1 MRAPRSPRARV
12 PPVRMVIARCSATYS
27 GRLSST
33 LASGVRLIM
42 VKADGCV
49 ALHADI
55 GAYKPLNW
63 MNAPN
68 TVTEHDDRWVVTNPA
83 GERLEIVL
91 EEVIQDLIVE
101 LDTERGLTMDGIERE
116 LQALL
121 ADHPD
126 HIEVGLTTVT
136 REFRTDIG
144 PVDILCRDADGASVA
159 VEIKR
164 IGEIDGVEQLTRYL
178 ERMQRDPELAP
189 VRGILAAT
197 TIKPQA
203 RVLAESR
210 GIGWVEVDLAVL
222 RGEEELAPRLFAL

>member
-1 MRAPRSPRARV
+1 MARV
-12 PPVRMVIARCSATYS
+12 RGVRMLIARCSATYS

-33 LASGVRLIM
+33 LSSGIRLIM

-49 ALHADI
+49 AIHADI

-68 TVTEHDDRWVVTNPA
+68 RVDERDDRWIVTNPA
-83 GERLEIVL
+83 GERLEILL
-91 EEVIQDLIVE
+91 EEVLQDLEVS
-101 LDTERGLTMDGIERE
+101 LDTERGLTMSGVERE
-116 LQALL
+116 LQELL
-121 ADHPD
+121 AEHPE
-126 HIEVGLTTVT
+126 HLEAGLSTIT

-144 PVDILCRDADGASVA
+144 PIDLLCRDATGGSVA

-178 ERMQRDPELAP
+178 ARLERDPELAP
-189 VRGILAAT
+189 VRGIFAAT
-197 TIKPQA
+197 IIKPQA

-210 GIGWVEVDLAVL
+210 GIGWVEIDVDRL
-222 RGEEELAPRLFAL
+222 RGEEERTLRLFSL

>member
-1 MRAPRSPRARV
+1 
-12 PPVRMVIARCSATYS
+12 VRILIARCSATYT
-27 GRLSST
+27 GRLAST
-33 LASGVRLIM
+33 LASGVRLVM

-49 ALHADI
+49 AVHADV

-68 TVTEHDDRWVVTNPA
+68 TVIELPDRWVVTNPS

-91 EEVIQDLIVE
+91 EEVIQDLVVD

-116 LQALL
+116 LQLLL
-121 ADHPD
+121 ADHPG
-126 HIEVGLTTVT
+126 HIESGLTTVT

-144 PVDILCRDADGASVA
+144 PVDILCRDAAGASVA

-197 TIKPQA
+197 SVRPQA

-210 GIGWVEVDLAVL
+210 GIGWVEVDLARL

>member
-1 MRAPRSPRARV
+1 ML
-12 PPVRMVIARCSATYS
+12 IARCSATYS

-33 LASGVRLIM
+33 LASGVRLVMI
-42 VKADGCV
+42 KADGCV

-68 TVTEHDDRWVVTNPA
+68 TVTELKDRWVVTNPA
-83 GERLEIVL
+83 GERLEILL
-91 EEVIQDLIVE
+91 EEIIEDLSVE
-101 LDTERGLTMDGIERE
+101 LDTERGLTMDGVERE
-116 LQALL
+116 LQVLL

-126 HIEVGLTTVT
+126 HIETGLTTVT

-144 PVDILCRDADGASVA
+144 PVDILCRDEQGASVA

-197 TIKPQA
+197 VVKPQA
-203 RVLAESR
+203 RVLATSR
-210 GIGWVEVDLAVL
+210 GIAWVEVDLALL
-222 RGEEELAPRLFAL
+222 RGEEEIAPRLFAL

>member
-1 MRAPRSPRARV
+1 MRLI
-12 PPVRMVIARCSATYS
+12 IARCSATYT
-27 GRLSST
+27 GRLAST

-49 ALHADI
+49 ALHADV

-68 TVTEHDDRWVVTNPA
+68 TVTELEDRWIVTNPA
-83 GERLEIVL
+83 GERLEILL
-91 EEVIQDLIVE
+91 EEVLQDTVVL

-116 LQALL
+116 LQILL

-126 HIEVGLTTVT
+126 HIEAGLTTVV

-144 PVDILCRDADGASVA
+144 PVDILCRGADGRSVA

-164 IGEIDGVEQLTRYL
+164 VGEIDGVEQLSRYL
-178 ERMQRDPELAP
+178 ERLQRDPELAP

-197 TIKPQA
+197 TVKPQA

-210 GIGWVEVDLAVL
+210 GIGWVEVDLAAL
-222 RGEEELAPRLFAL
+222 RGEEELAPRLFRL

>member
-1 MRAPRSPRARV
+1 
-12 PPVRMVIARCSATYS
+12 MVIARCSATYS

-49 ALHADI
+49 AIHADI

-68 TVTEHDDRWVVTNPA
+68 TVTELEDRWVVTNPS

-91 EEVIQDLIVE
+91 EEVIEDLRVS

-116 LQALL
+116 LQLLL

-126 HIEVGLTTVT
+126 HIERGLTTVT

-144 PVDILCRDADGASVA
+144 PVDILCRDGDGRSVA

-197 TIKPQA
+197 TVKPQA

-210 GIGWVEVDLAVL
+210 GIGWVEVDLALL
-222 RGEEELAPRLFAL
+222 RGEEELAPRLFPI

>member
-1 MRAPRSPRARV
+1 ML
-12 PPVRMVIARCSATYS
+12 IARCSATYS

-33 LASGVRLIM
+33 LASGVRLVM

-49 ALHADI
+49 AVHADI

-68 TVTEHDDRWVVTNPA
+68 TVTELEDRWVVTNPA
-83 GERLEIVL
+83 GERLEILL
-91 EEVIQDLIVE
+91 EEVIQDLTVE
-101 LDTERGLTMDGIERE
+101 LDTERGLTMDGVERE
-116 LQALL
+116 LQLLL

-144 PVDILCRDADGASVA
+144 PVDILCRDTGGASVA

-178 ERMQRDPELAP
+178 ERMQRDPQLAP

-197 TIKPQA
+197 IVKPQA
-203 RVLAESR
+203 RVLAEAR
-210 GIGWVEVDLAVL
+210 GIGWVEIDLAAL
-222 RGEEELAPRLFAL
+222 RGEEELAPRLFPSDRSL

>member
-1 MRAPRSPRARV
+1 
-12 PPVRMVIARCSATYS
+12 MVIARCSATYQ

-49 ALHADI
+49 ALHADV

-68 TVTEHDDRWVVTNPA
+68 TVTELEDRWVVTNPA
-83 GERLEIVL
+83 GERLEILL
-91 EEVIQDLIVE
+91 EEIIQDVVVA
-101 LDTERGLTMDGIERE
+101 LDTERGLTMDGVERE
-116 LQALL
+116 LQVLL
-121 ADHPD
+121 AAHPD
-126 HIEVGLTTVT
+126 HIEPGLTTVV

-144 PVDILCRDADGASVA
+144 PVDILCRDADGGSVA

-178 ERMQRDPELAP
+178 ERMQRDPELVP

-197 TIKPQA
+197 IVRPQA

-210 GIGWVEVDLAVL
+210 GIGWVEVDLPSL
-222 RGEEELAPRLFAL
+222 RGEEDPTPRLFAL

>member
-1 MRAPRSPRARV
+1 
-12 PPVRMVIARCSATYS
+12 MVIARCSATYS

-49 ALHADI
+49 AIHADI

-68 TVTEHDDRWVVTNPA
+68 TVSELEDRWVVTNPS

-91 EEVIQDLIVE
+91 EEIIEDLRVS

-116 LQALL
+116 LQLLL

-126 HIEVGLTTVT
+126 RIERGLTTVT

-144 PVDILCRDADGASVA
+144 PVDILCRDGDGRSVA

-178 ERMQRDPELAP
+178 ERMQRDPELTP

-197 TIKPQA
+197 TVKPQA

-210 GIGWVEVDLAVL
+210 GIGWVEVDLALL
-222 RGEEELAPRLFAL
+222 RGEEELAPRLFPI